1 MSTTAGVWNGVA
13 LETDPRIGE
22 FQANP
27 AAYMEQR
34 AGALRSGDLAK
45 EQARILK
52 DQSLLLTLKGLWGT
66 LAQHV
71 MRPRT

>member
-22 FQANP
+22 FQADP
-27 AAYMEQR
+27 AAYMKQH
-34 AGALRSGDLAK
+34 AGAWRSGDLAQ

-52 DQSLLLTLKGLWGT
+52 QKNQSLRLALRTLLGRLSSK
-66 LAQHV
+66 
-71 MRPRT
+71 

>member
-22 FQANP
+22 FQADP

-34 AGALRSGDLAK
+34 AGAWRSGDLAQ

-52 DQSLLLTLKGLWGT
+52 QKNQSLRLTLKTLLGLLRGK
-66 LAQHV
+66 
-71 MRPRT
+71 